1 MKNKKGKIVLVVILA
16 VIAIL
21 MLFTYVTKK
30 VENRTANL
38 DSELLRSKNYA
49 QVTDEQSKVENTDF
63 VKFSAF
69 FTRDINGDGNA
80 EKLLGTCKRV
90 IGTD

>member
-1 MKNKKGKIVLVVILA
+1 MKNKIGKIVFAVILA
-16 VIAIL
+16 VMAIL

-30 VENRTANL
+30 VKNRTANL

-63 VKFSAF
+63 VKTSNTF
-69 FTRDINGDGNA
+69 
-80 EKLLGTCKRV
+80 C
-90 IGTD
+90 